1 MEWEHEDK
9 GLCIHQGFQTAAPTA
24 LTGQADKSEVT
35 PQAPPHAIRRL
46 FYMGNFAFMG
56 ELSTEP
62 EPRAS

>member
-1 MEWEHEDK
+1 MRWNGSMK
-9 GLCIHQGFQTAAPTA
+9 TRACTFQTAAPTA
-24 LTGQADKSEVT
+24 LIGRADKSEVT

-56 ELSTEP
+56 ELSAEP